1 MGHGI
6 RTVSVAERRGRLAV
20 RHHLAPGERAVTAA
34 AAVADIVGLHGSDPA
49 SVYLAAWARTR
60 EVDKSAIEHAL
71 YEERSLVRMLGMRRT
86 VFVVPAESGAGDP
99 GRLHRPGRGAP
110 AAAAGPAGGSVGH
123 RRRRGEL
130 AQGSR
135 GGHGAGAGRA
145 RRRDRRGTRPGRAA
159 AAGADHLRRDQSLRR
174 PGQRHDAPAH
184 VAVRRRADR
193 ARPPARRVDLQ
204 PVHLVRG
211 PGAGPAVRCGRPR
224 RAGPPLAVRLRPGSR
239 VRPAVVDRPDGRAGQ
254 AGAGPAR
261 AGRGRP
267 ARRARGHARRRPAR
281 PGCARTAALGGAAA
295 RPGPHRH
302 GLARA
307 RLVRG

>member
-6 RTVSVAERRGRLAV
+6 RTVSVAERRRRLAA

-34 AAVADIVGLHGSDPA
+34 AAAADIVGLHGSDPA
-49 SVYLAAWARTR
+49 SVYMAAWARTR

-86 VFVVPAESGAGDP
+86 VFVVPAGLVPVIQAACTDQIAE
-99 GRLHRPGRGAP
+99 RL
-110 AAAAGPAGGSVGH
+110 
-123 RRRRGEL
+123 RRRLAQQVEASGIAADGASL
-130 AQGSR
+130 AQGGG
-135 GGHGAGAGRA
+135 GGHGPGAGRA

-211 PGAGPAVRCGRPR
+211 SGAGPAGRRGRPR
-224 RAGPPLAVRLRPGSR
+224 RAGPPLAVRLRPGSAC
-239 VRPAVVDRPDGRAGQ
+239 PTCSG
-254 AGAGPAR
+254 GPA
-261 AGRGRP
+261 
-267 ARRARGHARRRPAR
+267 
-281 PGCARTAALGGAAA
+281 
-295 RPGPHRH
+295 
-302 GLARA
+302 
-307 RLVRG
+307 